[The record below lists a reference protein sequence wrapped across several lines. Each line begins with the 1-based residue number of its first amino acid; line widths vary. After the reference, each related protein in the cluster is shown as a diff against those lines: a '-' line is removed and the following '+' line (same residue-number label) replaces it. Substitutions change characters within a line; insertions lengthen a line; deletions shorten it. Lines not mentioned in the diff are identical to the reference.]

1 MSVWVWLGVACL
13 GSCGALARFVVGRA
27 AHAYLHTLTAVG
39 TFIVNISGAL
49 ALGFLV
55 GVGLTG
61 NALVLAGAATLGSY
75 TTFSTW
81 MLESERF
88 ADDGNLHAAALNIG
102 ASVVAGISAV
112 ALGHAVGSAF

>member
-1 MSVWVWLGVACL
+1 
-13 GSCGALARFVVGRA
+13 VGRA

-49 ALGFLV
+49 AFGFLV
-55 GVGLTG
+55 GTGLAG
-61 NALVLAGAATLGSY
+61 NALLLAGAATLGSY

-88 ADDGNLHAAALNIG
+88 ADDRNLHGALLNIG
-102 ASVVAGISAV
+102 LSVVAGLAAA
-112 ALGHAVGSAF
+112 ALGHTVGSAL